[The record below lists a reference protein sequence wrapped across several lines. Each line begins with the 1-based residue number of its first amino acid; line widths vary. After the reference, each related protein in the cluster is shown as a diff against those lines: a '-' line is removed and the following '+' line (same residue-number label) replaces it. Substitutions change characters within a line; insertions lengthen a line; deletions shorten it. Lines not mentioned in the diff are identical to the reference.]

1 MCVIFFY
8 QVTSIFHLRG
18 GEIQKK
24 NLGPTYSTQ
33 LSICDVMI
41 MEELYY
47 TLLFY
52 VFSLLELLP
61 RFERAPLPARTPAG
75 FFNSRLLFIMKTKK
89 YEDL

>member
-61 RFERAPLPARTPAG
+61 RFERAPLPARTPADI
-75 FFNSRLLFIMKTKK
+75 FQFKIIVYYESKK
-89 YEDL
+89 N